1 MKCFVSV
8 PSYLETWY
16 LLPRQMMSSLSTL
29 ENMASELSVEET
41 AIEVDLRNGQT
52 LYHPLVLLEG
62 DCHRKKKNEKSKL
75 YEKTQHVD
83 KFSVSTKDKYSS
95 SSAMDHVLVETRT
108 KCTKWPIVDDAFK
121 ALVVLIPG
129 SNLLKVKVCLDG
141 EWRHKELSL
150 IYQPL
155 QLERFVRVVYIKC
168 RDSDGTFQA
177 PPGSSCD
184 IDVARQKLAFNA
196 RLLQSFTAHNLYKH
210 GLGYQTFR
218 LEEDT
223 EGEPLVHV
231 FTTAL
236 CMEEALALSGGQLYD
251 RFHQELVN
259 SSLYDKNC
267 KLWAFMSFT
276 RYNPPLPEEFNE
288 KDIPMYV
295 KGHTA
300 LGGGSLALFGTGGL
314 HTWAS
319 CIEEVWPCFTDTR
332 MIDKRTLFDDSS
344 RRGTYW
350 ANYATCLGAAM
361 HELGHCFDLAHTPA
375 GIMGRGFDDI
385 NLVFTLQTTLQKK
398 SSSGSGE
405 IHHNEVKPTFNDS
418 KPDDNKASEHNVKR
432 LKVTHDAGSYQ
443 SQDTAASLLPPD
455 WTSQTSNFSTQSA
468 AQEACTSLPR
478 PISALSRP
486 VVWSHGAHWYRSS
499 AVVLRYHKW
508 LSSAPSQD
516 NFKKH
521 NPVVH
526 WGHDVCGPVGNC
538 GSFAQPDQSPFNDRT
553 WLANQEMELDG
564 YVIFAN
570 KYVNFVQ
577 TLGKDK
583 KEGKVISQPRGT
595 EAAGRRYV
603 FQFTSPD
610 ERLTSIDVRAGGW
623 VDAIRLHTNF
633 KSSVWMGGSG
643 GDLYELRPPEGRRM
657 VGLFG
662 TAGKYV
668 GSIGALLDSHKPS
681 EDEDLII
688 ESPRGLRLVELQNK
702 KYGEVYKHWE
712 FLQDP
717 PSRLALP
724 RKDIVQDQA
733 TIQIIDDAGN
743 ICRAGCG
750 YDYTDVLAGTVPARV
765 SPPIN
770 SSDP

>member
-1 MKCFVSV
+1 MEDRNDDEKDHVTKTLEARKHLTNHSV
-8 PSYLETWY
+8 PSYLETWH
-16 LLPRQMMSSLSTL
+16 LLPRQMMEQSSLSTL
-29 ENMASELSVEET
+29 ENMASKLSVEET

-398 SSSGSGE
+398 SSSGSGKVVYTRQ
-405 IHHNEVKPTFNDS
+405 ICIRVTNKPS
-418 KPDDNKASEHNVKR
+418 
-432 LKVTHDAGSYQ
+432 
-443 SQDTAASLLPPD
+443 TALI
-455 WTSQTSNFSTQSA
+455 
-468 AQEACTSLPR
+468 R
-478 PISALSRP
+478 
-486 VVWSHGAHWYRSS
+486 
-499 AVVLRYHKW
+499 W

-538 GSFAQPDQSPFNDRT
+538 GSFAQPEQSPFNDRT

-564 YVIFAN
+564 YLIFAN
-570 KYVNFVQ
+570 KYVNCVQ

-643 GDLYELRPPEGRRM
+643 GDLYELRSPEGRRM

-702 KYGEVYKHWE
+702 KHGEVYKHWE

-717 PSRLALP
+717 PSHLALP